1 LNCPASSFNLYTS
14 TLSELAVRNTP
25 DRRHYEHPK
34 AFLNSIAPNYEARLG
49 FFVIIN
55 LVTIELRKDFKMTK
69 YVDGFVLVV
78 PKGKEAK
85 YEEMARMGK
94 DSWMKHGALQY
105 FECRGDDLKQQ
116 EMGDQKSRTFAE
128 MAGASDEENVWFS
141 FIVFESKEHRD
152 EVNKKVM
159 AEMDESF
166 SEQTDFEMPND
177 MKRMAYGGFTAVV
190 EG

>member
-1 LNCPASSFNLYTS
+1 MA
-14 TLSELAVRNTP
+14 
-25 DRRHYEHPK
+25 
-34 AFLNSIAPNYEARLG
+34 
-49 FFVIIN
+49 
-55 LVTIELRKDFKMTK
+55 K

-78 PKGKEAK
+78 PKGKEAEYQK
-85 YEEMARMGK
+85 MAEEGR

-116 EMGDQKSRTFAE
+116 EMGDEKSRDYKE

-159 AEMDESF
+159 AEMDESYDENSDF
-166 SEQTDFEMPND
+166 VSPFEMS
-177 MKRMAYGGFTAVV
+177 KLAYGGFAVAV

>member
-1 LNCPASSFNLYTS
+1 MS
-14 TLSELAVRNTP
+14 
-25 DRRHYEHPK
+25 
-34 AFLNSIAPNYEARLG
+34 
-49 FFVIIN
+49 
-55 LVTIELRKDFKMTK
+55 K

-78 PKGKEAK
+78 PKGKEAE
-85 YEEMARMGK
+85 YEEMAKMGR

-116 EMGDQKSRTFAE
+116 EMGDQKSRAFKG
-128 MAGASDEENVWFS
+128 MAGASEEENVWFS

-159 AEMDESF
+159 EEMDESYK
-166 SEQTDFEMPND
+166 DHANFEMPND
-177 MKRMAYGGFTAVV
+177 MTKMAYGGFEVAV